1 MKPRPASV
9 FGPGPTPGTWWAPS
23 PEPDTAA
30 LIVGDQGNV
39 LGALS
44 RSALSRRR
52 ARADAALAHGVTAA
66 IHQVPVCTLALVAV
80 DGVTQELPAECRW
93 VLHAPTCPQLTEGSS
108 ARVLQRA
115 DVARAALAG
124 RPVEIDS
131 EVYWAASPR
140 ARWHT
145 CLTGGTR

>member
-9 FGPGPTPGTWWAPS
+9 FGPGPTAGTWWAPS
-23 PEPDTAA
+23 PDPDTAA

-39 LGALS
+39 QGALS
-44 RSALSRRR
+44 RSAQARRR
-52 ARADAALAHGVTAA
+52 TRADAALAHGVTAA
-66 IHQVPVCTLALVAV
+66 IHQVPVCPPVTI
-80 DGVTQELPAECRW
+80 DGVTHESPAECRW
-93 VLHAPTCPQLTEGSS
+93 VLHAPACPQLAEGSS

-124 RPVEIDS
+124 RPVEVDS